1 MTATTARTIGL
12 LQLALTIA
20 NRAAVAD
27 IESECATV
35 HLDDGHRWL
44 DTRPMLDPNEH
55 CNQAIDMAADTLAY
69 AEESGLIRRH
79 AQQRHLVRITS
90 AEA

>member
-1 MTATTARTIGL
+1 MTQVQL
-12 LQLALTIA
+12 LTLGLTIA
-20 NRAAVAD
+20 NRAVIAD
-27 IESECATV
+27 IESECVA
-35 HLDDGHRWL
+35 LDDADGVRWH
-44 DTRPMLDPNEH
+44 DTRPMIDPNEH
-55 CNQAIDMAADTLAY
+55 CSEVIDMATETLAY